1 MKKYMYLFVIIF
13 LFCGVVIMGH
23 FGLTKTQKYNMC
35 SQIEFAQFYAQ
46 NSKYEAT
53 IKVGERESV
62 FEFDGKSTNLVQ
74 YALLEVSLVS
84 RGGYA
89 KSLDVIIFVANKKIL
104 ATLVK
109 NPFKESFIVDFAEKI
124 CESDEIKIWVNGVD
138 DNYTQLDC
146 VTKEWES
153 TYKDALDKGFCEYEK
168 FILQKRKNGKSCEC
182 YLTIAKNVEIDIFF
196 WNFTI
201 KTSDFD
207 TKSMLLDIDNLD
219 VLIKT

>member
-1 MKKYMYLFVIIF
+1 MRKYIYIFSILF
-13 LFCGVVIMGH
+13 LFCGVLALTHI
-23 FGLTKTQKYNMC
+23 GLSASQKYNMC
-35 SQIEFAQFYAQ
+35 SQIEFTQFYAK
-46 NSKYEAT
+46 NTKYEAT
-53 IKVGERESV
+53 IKVGERESE

-74 YALLEVSLVS
+74 YALLEVNLVS

-89 KSLDVIIFVANKKIL
+89 KSLDVIILVANKKIL

-124 CESDEIKIWVNGVD
+124 CESDEIKIWVDKVD
-138 DNYTQLDC
+138 DNYTKLDC
-146 VTKEWES
+146 VTKDWKS
-153 TYKDALDKGFCEYEK
+153 TYSKALDKGFCEYEK

-182 YLTIAKNVEIDIFF
+182 YLTIAKNVEKDIYF

-201 KTSDFD
+201 RTSDFD
-207 TKSMLLDIDNLD
+207 TKSMLLDVESLD